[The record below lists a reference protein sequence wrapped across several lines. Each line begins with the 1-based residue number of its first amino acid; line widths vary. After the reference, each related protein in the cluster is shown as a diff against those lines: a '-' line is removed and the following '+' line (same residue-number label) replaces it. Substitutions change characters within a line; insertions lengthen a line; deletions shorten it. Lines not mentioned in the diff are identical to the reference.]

1 MQLKLFSICEGAFN
15 NGGRLTIVNTYDVIH
30 GKTFPLVKAIGV
42 AMTIVFDQE
51 DEGKHSIEMHIENIS
66 TNKEVAKMVSDV
78 TVPRDKDGGF
88 LNFASNVSGF
98 NFKDPAKYAFNLFVD
113 SKLLGSIIIP
123 VKKVD

>member
-30 GKTFPLVKAIGV
+30 SKTFPLVKAIGV
-42 AMTIVFDQE
+42 AITISFDQE
-51 DEGKHSIEMHIENIS
+51 DEGKHCIEMHIENIS

-78 TVPRDKDGGF
+78 AVPRDKEGGF
-88 LNFASNVSGF
+88 LNFASNVSGL

-113 SKLLGSIIIP
+113 GKLLGCIIIP